1 MSGFGWVVV
10 ASVIA
15 SLALG
20 STAMTQAADD
30 SVSLPSPRPTSAVS
44 LEEALARRRS
54 VRDFADAGLS
64 LEDTAQLLWAAQGIT
79 HSEGLRTA
87 ASAGALYPL
96 EVYLVAGR
104 VATLPA
110 GIYRYDPRRH
120 QLARTALG
128 DQRRELAL
136 AALHQTWIADA
147 PGVVIIAAVFRL
159 TRVKYGE
166 RGERYVHIEAGHAAE
181 NVCLQA
187 VALGL
192 GTTVVGAFS
201 DAEVKRLLGLG
212 EEEPLLLIPVGKPG

>member
-1 MSGFGWVVV
+1 MSGVGRVVV
-10 ASVIA
+10 AAVIA
-15 SLALG
+15 SLVLG
-20 STAMTQAADD
+20 PTAMTAGD
-30 SVSLPSPRPTSAVS
+30 SVSLPSPRPASAVS
-44 LEEALARRRS
+44 VEEALASRRS

-64 LEDTAQLLWAAQGIT
+64 FEDMAQLLWAAQGIT
-79 HSEGLRTA
+79 HAEGLRTA
-87 ASAGALYPL
+87 PSAGALYPL

-120 QLARTALG
+120 QLAPTALG
-128 DQRRELAL
+128 DRRPGLAA

-147 PGVVIIAAVFRL
+147 PAVVVIAAVYRR
-159 TRVKYGE
+159 TDAKYGD
-166 RGERYVHIEAGHAAE
+166 RGERYVHIETGHAAE

-201 DAEVKRLLGLG
+201 DVGVKRLLGLG
-212 EEEPLLLIPVGKPG
+212 EEQPLLLIPVGKPG

>member
-15 SLALG
+15 SLAQG

-44 LEEALARRRS
+44 LEEALARGRS

-87 ASAGALYPL
+87 DSAGALYPL

-110 GIYRYDPRRH
+110 GIYRHDPRRH
-120 QLARTALG
+120 QLARTASG
-128 DQRRELAL
+128 DRRRGLAST
-136 AALHQTWIADA
+136 ALHQTWIADA
-147 PGVVIIAAVFRL
+147 PAVVVIAAVFRR
-159 TRVKYGE
+159 TSVKYGE
-166 RGERYVHIEAGHAAE
+166 RGERYVHVEAGHAAE

-201 DAEVKRLLGLG
+201 DAEVKRLLGFS
-212 EEEPLLLIPVGKPG
+212 EEEPLLLIPVGKSG

>member
-1 MSGFGWVVV
+1 MSGFGRVVV
-10 ASVIA
+10 AAVIA

-20 STAMTQAADD
+20 PTAMAAGD
-30 SVSLPSPRPTSAVS
+30 SVSLPSPRPASAVS
-44 LEEALARRRS
+44 VEEALASRRS

-64 LEDTAQLLWAAQGIT
+64 LEDMAQLLWAAQGIT

-87 ASAGALYPL
+87 PSAGALYPL

-120 QLARTALG
+120 QLAPTALG
-128 DQRRELAL
+128 DRRPGLAA

-147 PGVVIIAAVFRL
+147 PAVVVIAAVFRR
-159 TRVKYGE
+159 TSVKYGE
-166 RGERYVHIEAGHAAE
+166 RGERYVHIETGHAAE

-192 GTTVVGAFS
+192 GTTIVGAFS

>member
-104 VATLPA
+104 VATLRPA
-110 GIYRYDPRRH
+110 FTGMIRGGTSLPERRWE
-120 QLARTALG
+120 TG
-128 DQRRELAL
+128 DAS
-136 AALHQTWIADA
+136 W
-147 PGVVIIAAVFRL
+147 
-159 TRVKYGE
+159 
-166 RGERYVHIEAGHAAE
+166 
-181 NVCLQA
+181 
-187 VALGL
+187 
-192 GTTVVGAFS
+192 
-201 DAEVKRLLGLG
+201 
-212 EEEPLLLIPVGKPG
+212 